1 MFREQ
6 LLYQMIFKR
15 KSFHLFR
22 NIGDEKLSS
31 KELED
36 IIDAY
41 EQLTPLCPDIKTRI
55 KIVPAAET
63 TCKRG
68 QEYCI
73 LFYSEK
79 KDNYLQ
85 NIGYLGQQLDLYL
98 VSQNIG
104 TLWFGIGKTEEP
116 SCEGLD
122 FVIMIAISKI
132 DDEAKFRKNMFKSK
146 RKSVEEIWSGESI
159 EGVTDIVRFA
169 PSACNTQPWYVEH
182 IEEELR
188 VYRYKKPG
196 KRGIM
201 PATQVSYYNQID
213 VGIFLCFMDLCLG
226 HEGLRYERLLHVDDG
241 TDVEKTLVAV
251 YTEKSITH

>member
-1 MFREQ
+1 MFQEE

-22 NIGDEKLSS
+22 NIGNEKLSS

-36 IIDAY
+36 IMKAY
-41 EQLTPLCPDIKTRI
+41 EQLTPLCPDIKTCI

-73 LFYSEK
+73 LLYSEK

-104 TLWFGIGKTEEP
+104 TLWFGIGKIQEP
-116 SCEGLD
+116 ACDRLD
-122 FVIMIAISKI
+122 FVIMIAIAKV
-132 DDEAKFRKNMFKSK
+132 DDTKKFRKDMFKSK
-146 RKSVEEIWSGESI
+146 RKAVEEIWCGEPI
-159 EGVTDIVRFA
+159 KGVTDIVRFA
-169 PSACNTQPWYVEH
+169 PSACNTQPWYVAHEATG
-182 IEEELR
+182 LR
-188 VYRYKKPG
+188 IYRYKKPG

-201 PATQVSYYNQID
+201 PAAQVSFYNRID
-213 VGIFLCFMDLCLG
+213 VGIFLCFLDLCLV
-226 HEGLRYERLLHVDDG
+226 HEALQYERILHVDEG
-241 TDVEKTLVAV
+241 MDVEKTLVAV
-251 YTEKSITH
+251 YK